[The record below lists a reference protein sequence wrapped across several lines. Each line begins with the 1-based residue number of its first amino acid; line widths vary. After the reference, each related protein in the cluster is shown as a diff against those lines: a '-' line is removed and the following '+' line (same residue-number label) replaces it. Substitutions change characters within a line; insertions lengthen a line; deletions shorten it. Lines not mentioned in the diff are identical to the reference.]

1 MMAGNIGRGQG
12 CYRVIDRFG
21 QVVYRGN
28 LIDYAI
34 RAAEEGF
41 ALPFI
46 ESKRGRRPVM
56 DGEVGRFGETIGEL
70 RERIY
75 GPAVAK

>member
-1 MMAGNIGRGQG
+1 MDRNIGRGNG
-12 CYRVIDRFG
+12 CYRVLDRFG

-28 LIDYAI
+28 LIYYAI

-41 ALPFI
+41 SLPYI
-46 ESKRGRRPVM
+46 ESKRGRRPVA
-56 DGEVGRFGETIGEL
+56 DGEVGRFGETLDDL

-75 GPAVAK
+75 GPAVAR